1 VLLLYTLKESF
12 AIQPSFISKINT
24 TMQIVLV
31 ALVLSTFGLDLTE
44 PPFDLKW
51 ITATMVW
58 VVAVTTAWSGL
69 GYIVTGS
76 RLLSRLGGTK

>member
-1 VLLLYTLKESF
+1 
-12 AIQPSFISKINT
+12 
-24 TMQIVLV
+24 
-31 ALVLSTFGLDLTE
+31 LVLSTFGLDLTE
-44 PPFDLKW
+44 PPFDLKG
-51 ITATMVW
+51 ITAAMIW